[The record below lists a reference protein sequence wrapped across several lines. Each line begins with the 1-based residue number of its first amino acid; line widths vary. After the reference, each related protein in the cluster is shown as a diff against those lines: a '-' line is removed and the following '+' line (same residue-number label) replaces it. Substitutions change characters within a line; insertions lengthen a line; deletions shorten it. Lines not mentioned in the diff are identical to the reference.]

1 MISLTK
7 SRRDGRMNSFRVIDS
22 SVFDERR
29 EGARVRPR
37 SGRVARRPPEESSA
51 RRRRGGRRRGGTSVA
66 QKTRVTKMRGSLLQA
81 LLSCPSVVVGSRARK
96 QSAIIPGP
104 VARVKTAG
112 VSRDADT
119 ITCPGGGAHT
129 RARVVVAASRHSRCL
144 RLKQSR
150 ARRRARISSRPS
162 TRCISSV
169 RSPSAPRRASPFR
182 EIPNFPPS
190 RRR

>member
-1 MISLTK
+1 
-7 SRRDGRMNSFRVIDS
+7 MNSFRVIDS

-51 RRRRGGRRRGGTSVA
+51 RRRRGGRRRGGTSRA
-66 QKTRVTKMRGSLLQA
+66 QKTRVTKMRGSLLQE
-81 LLSCPSVVVGSRARK
+81 LLTCPSVVVGSRARK
-96 QSAIIPGP
+96 QYAIY
-104 VARVKTAG
+104 ARTCACQTAG
-112 VSRDADT
+112 ISRDADT

-129 RARVVVAASRHSRCL
+129 RARVVVAASRRSRCL

-169 RSPSAPRRASPFR
+169 RSPSAPRRAPPFR
-182 EIPNFPPS
+182 EIPSSPPS